1 MQIFG
6 DGIHDDT
13 SAIQELLDN
22 QNAVNLPVPQSFYL
36 ISKPLKLRSNQTL
49 RLENFAAVRL
59 AAKSSCMMVFCEH
72 CKNVVL
78 EGGIW
83 DMNNMEQNPNP
94 LWTHSFG
101 EVKHNDM
108 DDRYLGVAMRFFDV
122 TNLTIKNLVVKDPVT
137 FGIQIAKAYQFTVD
151 NITFDYNQGNPV
163 LATMDGVHLE
173 SGCRYG
179 RVTNL
184 KGKTFDDL
192 LAINADDFYY
202 GDISDISVDGIYAE
216 GSHSAIRML
225 AVKSTISR
233 ISINNI
239 FGSFYQYCI
248 GITKY
253 YNIGNKSLRGKY
265 DQITISNVYG
275 RKHFR
280 YPDFYTDKSYV
291 YPFIYIEK
299 ELDIK
304 NLTIRDLH
312 RRETETDI
320 ETVFVD
326 SDTVIENLT
335 ITDCS
340 YENSIGKAPFL
351 TVKGEVKNMNLSNI
365 RLYGDNINVM

>member
-1 MQIFG
+1 MEIYG

-13 SAIQELLDN
+13 NAIQYLLDN
-22 QNAVNLPVPQSFYL
+22 NQVVNLPFPQKYYL
-36 ISKPLKLRSNQTL
+36 ISRPLKLRSNQTL
-49 RLENFAAVRL
+49 RLDSFAAVKL
-59 AAKSSCMMVFCEH
+59 AAKSSCLMVSCEH
-72 CKNVVL
+72 CNNVVL
-78 EGGIW
+78 EGGLW

-94 LWTHSFG
+94 LWTGSFG
-101 EVKHNDM
+101 EVKHDDM

-122 TNLTIKNLVVKDPVT
+122 TNLTIKNLTVKDPVT
-137 FGIQIAKAYQFTVD
+137 FGIQITKAYQFTVD
-151 NITFDYNQGNPV
+151 NITFDYNQGNPI
-163 LATMDGVHLE
+163 LGTMDGVHIE

-179 RVTNL
+179 RITNL
-184 KGKTFDDL
+184 KGKTYDDL

-216 GSHSAIRML
+216 GAHSAIRML
-225 AVKSTISR
+225 ASQSTIER

-253 YNIGNKSLRGKY
+253 YHIGDKSYKGKF
-265 DQITISNVYG
+265 DQITISNVYA

-280 YPDFYTDKSYV
+280 YPDFYTAESFV
-291 YPFIYIEK
+291 YPFIFIER
-299 ELDIK
+299 ELEIK

-320 ETVFVD
+320 DTVFID
-326 SDTVIENLT
+326 IDTVIENLT

-340 YENSIGKAPFL
+340 YENGVGNAPFL
-351 TVKGEVKNMNLSNI
+351 TVKGDVKNMNFNNI
-365 RLYGDNINVM
+365 KLYGDNIKLI